1 MKNPTELAR
10 LAEAKAKQAAED
22 YEFERPWRDMVGAIR
37 AVQSMLIKAEAMALI
52 ARCGAAKPTD
62 NNNNNDDE
70 QPSC

>member
-1 MKNPTELAR
+1 MTNQPPKSVR
-10 LAEAKAKQAAED
+10 DRIDKQAAED

-52 ARCGAAKPTD
+52 ARCMAAKPTD
-62 NNNNNDDE
+62 NNDE